1 MDYGHEQ
8 TDRELKKLERKLA
21 REYKAAKESVER
33 KIKKHLEQFSDLDA
47 KYAKMVEEDKMSEKD
62 YKRWRQSAM
71 VRTDAWK
78 DLRDTLASDLSH
90 TNEIAIGMIN
100 DHAIDCYA
108 LNMNYGTYEIENG
121 YHIGTSFSMYDHR
134 TVENLM
140 KEDPQI
146 IPKARVDIPEDK
158 RWNRQKLTS
167 AITQGILTGDSI
179 PDIAKRLGSVADMNA
194 HAAVRNARTYTT
206 AAENKGRT
214 DSYERA
220 QNMGI
225 ELEQEWLATLDQ
237 RTRSSHVHMDGE
249 RVKIGAKFSNGCRYP
264 GDPAGR
270 PEEIY
275 NCFIADTSVATDCN
289 IVRAY
294 KHEYSGILLT
304 IKTSGGINFT
314 CTPNHPI
321 LTRRGWVHANMLN
334 KGDDILVTCIRNK
347 GLFGWNPHINHV
359 FTRFDALFKAI
370 DISGCERTRTLSVNF
385 HGDIPA
391 SEVEIVT
398 KKRFLRN
405 NGDISGC
412 KFVNKF
418 LLKFSNKTLMC
429 KRALMKHVRRIRLS
443 LFGFMCRICKPFPF
457 LVCGLR
463 HSEIHGLRPVA
474 LLNSCGVQSLENNVS
489 GNMELLRQ
497 SIDGFSGVIFSDN
510 IVSVDVD
517 SGCTHV
523 YNLQSENGYYFVNSS
538 IAQNKQKD
546 NGIMAITK
554 NCRCT
559 LVAALKGYNYQ
570 DDRFSRLPAGMTYEE
585 WKAEAEKRNAPEK
598 SFADRVHE
606 IMDKSLENSGQL
618 SQDDIKAIGKIFAG
632 EVEKEYLGPINK
644 EIEEAQ
650 RQLNALGAK
659 EIDDLDRKCFD
670 IRKIR
675 RGLMDPEELGYSSR
689 DEALAEYTKALNRID
704 EIKNNEAYAKAEGR
718 LAKAEFALT
727 DRPAHRAFMRNKI
740 GEIREVG
747 IGDLDV
753 KGHLMNS
760 RSPVRKSIEEAY
772 DCYPH
777 AWVQRSVNSGFLKPK
792 KVDRGYYDNYNKE
805 IAISGRE
812 KESQLETAIH
822 ELGHRYER
830 VVPGIREQEKEFYE
844 RRTAGEP
851 LQWLGYGYSRNEVS
865 RKDDFLH
872 PYMGK
877 DYGGFA
883 YELVSMGFE
892 YAYTDPAR
900 LAKDPDMQEWILG
913 MLLSL

>member
-1 MDYGHEQ
+1 
-8 TDRELKKLERKLA
+8 
-21 REYKAAKESVER
+21 
-33 KIKKHLEQFSDLDA
+33 
-47 KYAKMVEEDKMSEKD
+47 MVEDGKMSEKD

-90 TNEIAIGMIN
+90 TNEIAMSMIN

-146 IPKARVDIPEDK
+146 IPKAGLDIPEDK

-275 NCFIADTSVATDCN
+275 NC
-289 IVRAY
+289 
-294 KHEYSGILLT
+294 
-304 IKTSGGINFT
+304 
-314 CTPNHPI
+314 
-321 LTRRGWVHANMLN
+321 
-334 KGDDILVTCIRNK
+334 
-347 GLFGWNPHINHV
+347 
-359 FTRFDALFKAI
+359 
-370 DISGCERTRTLSVNF
+370 
-385 HGDIPA
+385 
-391 SEVEIVT
+391 
-398 KKRFLRN
+398 
-405 NGDISGC
+405 
-412 KFVNKF
+412 
-418 LLKFSNKTLMC
+418 
-429 KRALMKHVRRIRLS
+429 
-443 LFGFMCRICKPFPF
+443 
-457 LVCGLR
+457 
-463 HSEIHGLRPVA
+463 
-474 LLNSCGVQSLENNVS
+474 
-489 GNMELLRQ
+489 
-497 SIDGFSGVIFSDN
+497 
-510 IVSVDVD
+510 
-517 SGCTHV
+517 
-523 YNLQSENGYYFVNSS
+523 
-538 IAQNKQKD
+538 
-546 NGIMAITK
+546 
-554 NCRCT
+554 RCT
-559 LVAALKGYNYQ
+559 LVAALKGYDYQ

-598 SFADRVHE
+598 SFADRVHK
-606 IMDKSLENSGQL
+606 IMDKSLKNSGQL

-632 EVEKEYLGPINK
+632 EVEKDYLGPINK
-644 EIEEAQ
+644 EIEDAQ
-650 RQLNALGAK
+650 KQLDALGAK

-689 DEALAEYTKALNRID
+689 DEALAEYTKALSRID
-704 EIKNNEAYAKAEGR
+704 EIKNNEAYSKAEAR
-718 LAKAEFALT
+718 LAKAELALN

-740 GEIREVG
+740 GEVREVG

-777 AWVQRSVNSGFLKPK
+777 AWVQRSVDSGFLKPK

-851 LQWLGYGYSRNEVS
+851 LQWLGYGYSRSEVS